1 MGDEQELP
9 AFPIR
14 AYQLIPDPNQPTVV
28 ALAIE
33 TDQGHSLFLA
43 TREILEATGWPSIS
57 MPATA
62 KALKIELRVERGLD
76 QESNRMVNRY
86 HAD

>member
-1 MGDEQELP
+1 MARGPTTEELELP
-9 AFPIR
+9 AYPIR

-43 TREILEATGWPSIS
+43 TREILEDLGKDLLERAAK
-57 MPATA
+57 MPARADTTSDESS
-62 KALKIELRVERGLD
+62 KAGNVD
-76 QESNRMVNRY
+76 
-86 HAD
+86 

>member
-1 MGDEQELP
+1 MARGPTTDEQELP
-9 AFPIR
+9 AYPIR

-43 TREILEATGWPSIS
+43 TREILEDLGKDLLERAAK
-57 MPATA
+57 MPARADTTSDESS
-62 KALKIELRVERGLD
+62 KAGNVD
-76 QESNRMVNRY
+76 
-86 HAD
+86 

>member
-1 MGDEQELP
+1 MVRGPTTEEQELP
-9 AFPIR
+9 AYPIR

-43 TREILEATGWPSIS
+43 TREILEDLGKDLLERAAK
-57 MPATA
+57 MPV
-62 KALKIELRVERGLD
+62 KPGL
-76 QESNRMVNRY
+76 S
-86 HAD
+86 

>member
-1 MGDEQELP
+1 MTEEQELP

-14 AYQLIPDPNQPTVV
+14 SYQLIADPNQPNVV

-43 TREILEATGWPSIS
+43 TRTILEDLGKDLLARAAKMPSKQA
-57 MPATA
+57 PTT
-62 KALKIELRVERGLD
+62 
-76 QESNRMVNRY
+76 
-86 HAD
+86 

>member
-1 MGDEQELP
+1 MTRAPTTEEQELP
-9 AFPIR
+9 AYPIR

-43 TREILEATGWPSIS
+43 TREILEDLGKDLLERAAK
-57 MPATA
+57 MPARADTTSDESS
-62 KALKIELRVERGLD
+62 KAGNVD
-76 QESNRMVNRY
+76 
-86 HAD
+86 

>member
-1 MGDEQELP
+1 MARGPTTSEQELP

-14 AYQLIPDPNQPTVV
+14 AYQLIPDPNRPTVV

-43 TREILEATGWPSIS
+43 TREILEDLGNDLLERRRCRSDRSQSNLI
-57 MPATA
+57 PA
-62 KALKIELRVERGLD
+62 R
-76 QESNRMVNRY
+76 
-86 HAD
+86 

>member
-1 MGDEQELP
+1 MADEQELP

-14 AYQLIPDPNQPTVV
+14 SYQLIPDPNQPTVV

-43 TREILEATGWPSIS
+43 TREILEDLGNDLLERRRCRSDRSQSNLI
-57 MPATA
+57 PA
-62 KALKIELRVERGLD
+62 R
-76 QESNRMVNRY
+76 
-86 HAD
+86 